1 MKQTA
6 VEWLAKE
13 IKTFEEDYG
22 AMVHHKAELTKL
34 IKQAKEMESDREYET
49 KAFWFG
55 RGILAGKENK
65 IKELQPQ
72 KETKQRQ

>member
-1 MKQTA
+1 
-6 VEWLAKE
+6 
-13 IKTFEEDYG
+13 
-22 AMVHHKAELTKL
+22 
-34 IKQAKEMESDREYET
+34 MEADREYET

>member
-1 MKQTA
+1 MKQSA
-6 VEWLAKE
+6 VEWL
-13 IKTFEEDYG
+13 FS
-22 AMVHHKAELTKL
+22 KL
-34 IKQAKEMESDREYET
+34 WDKPKDKFIWNSTLVQAKQMEADREYET

-72 KETKQRQ
+72 KETTM